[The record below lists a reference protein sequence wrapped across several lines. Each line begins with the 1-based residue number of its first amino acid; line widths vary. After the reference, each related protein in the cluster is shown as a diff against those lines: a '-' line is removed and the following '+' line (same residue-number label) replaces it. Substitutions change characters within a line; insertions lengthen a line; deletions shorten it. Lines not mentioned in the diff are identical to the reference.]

1 MLENYWRIFGKGLL
15 LLFVRFM
22 PKLPTERDYLA
33 GVRHYCCVCRVF
45 IRYSIQELDT
55 VKNGILKLKKFY
67 FDILDDLQEI
77 KKVQPVFDFWDNKV
91 GFKFRN
97 WYTGKEGRSLLRN
110 SIDFFLIC
118 KYNFKRCSFCYSCW
132 FLFWFSLH
140 FLCFS

>member
-1 MLENYWRIFGKGLL
+1 
-15 LLFVRFM
+15 M

-77 KKVQPVFDFWDNKV
+77 KKFSPSLISGTTRSDLSSEIDTRERKV
-91 GFKFRN
+91 DH
-97 WYTGKEGRSLLRN
+97 YLETL
-110 SIDFFLIC
+110 
-118 KYNFKRCSFCYSCW
+118 
-132 FLFWFSLH
+132 
-140 FLCFS
+140 